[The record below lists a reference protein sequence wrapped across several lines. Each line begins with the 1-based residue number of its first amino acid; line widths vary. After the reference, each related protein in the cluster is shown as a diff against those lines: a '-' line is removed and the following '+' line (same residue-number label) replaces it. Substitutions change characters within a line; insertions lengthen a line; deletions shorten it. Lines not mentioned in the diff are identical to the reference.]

1 MYLTSPKRAF
11 SAFHHTLWLA
21 KRGTR
26 AIYHYCPESRDTHV
40 MPKSRE
46 ELKKL
51 LDALDARMPSLI
63 QANPLETEFWQAFWC
78 ASDGITGDAGPFD
91 YDWLLI
97 RVDRILESHG
107 KIPSVDLLYGVGGL

>member
-1 MYLTSPKRAF
+1 MYLTSPKEP
-11 SAFHHTLWLA
+11 SATFIT
-21 KRGTR
+21 RYGSQSGTR
-26 AIYHYCPESRDTHV
+26 STTAQNLGKLV

-63 QANPLETEFWQAFWC
+63 QANPLEREFWHAFWC

-107 KIPSVDLLYGVGGL
+107 KVPSADVLYGSSGQ

>member
-1 MYLTSPKRAF
+1 
-11 SAFHHTLWLA
+11 
-21 KRGTR
+21 
-26 AIYHYCPESRDTHV
+26 